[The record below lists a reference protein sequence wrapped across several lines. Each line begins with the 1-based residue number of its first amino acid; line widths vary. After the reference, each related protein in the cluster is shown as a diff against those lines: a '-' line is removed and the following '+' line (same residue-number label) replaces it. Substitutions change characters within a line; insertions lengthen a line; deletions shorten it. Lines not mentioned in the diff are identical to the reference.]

1 MQNWTN
7 YETHIG
13 KKWGYVAKTPHGSA
27 SYDNNAV
34 PIVMPLTASQ
44 PVITTSELLRQ
55 RSNLRPVTTRRGTDN
70 RDIDRDSDEDDTL
83 SVSAQSSS
91 ATDDHLRLLREALDR
106 IKKSSGTDTDDDND
120 DNGDS
125 DFMD

>member
-1 MQNWTN
+1 ML
-7 YETHIG
+7 
-13 KKWGYVAKTPHGSA
+13 
-27 SYDNNAV
+27 
-34 PIVMPLTASQ
+34 LTASQ

-55 RSNLRPVTTRRGTDN
+55 RSNLRPVTTRRGADN